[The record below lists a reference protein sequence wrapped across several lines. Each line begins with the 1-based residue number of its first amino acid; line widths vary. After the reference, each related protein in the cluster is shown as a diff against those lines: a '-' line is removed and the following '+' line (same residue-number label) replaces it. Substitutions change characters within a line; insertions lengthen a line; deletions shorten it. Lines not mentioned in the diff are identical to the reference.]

1 MEEEITKMINRFE
14 TKLLCILLITLLV
27 FTFALNSHALSRV
40 NIGFVL
46 DGPSILNDRVLD
58 SYEREITAVT
68 EGEFEVK
75 FQQNKAMIADWTV
88 PSVKSSINKLLS
100 DPGFDIVITL
110 CRRLYITSQNTYYW
124 IYYVK

>member
-1 MEEEITKMINRFE
+1 MLNGGRNDKDDKSFW
-14 TKLLCILLITLLV
+14 KKFLCILLIILLV

-58 SYEREITAVT
+58 SYKREITAVT

-75 FQQNKAMIADWTV
+75 FQQNNNRRYD
-88 PSVKSSINKLLS
+88 SVQRK
-100 DPGFDIVITL
+100 T
-110 CRRLYITSQNTYYW
+110 
-124 IYYVK
+124 IYK

>member
-1 MEEEITKMINRFE
+1 MTKMINRFE
-14 TKLLCILLITLLV
+14 TKLLCILLIILLV

-58 SYEREITAVT
+58 SCKREITAVT

-75 FQQNKAMIADWTV
+75 FPQNKTMIADWTV
-88 PSVKSSINKLLS
+88 SRVKPSINKLLS
-100 DPGFDIVITL
+100 DPGVDIVITL
-110 CRRLYITSQNTYYW
+110 VIRLYITSQNTYY
-124 IYYVK
+124 

>member
-1 MEEEITKMINRFE
+1 MTKMINRFE
-14 TKLLCILLITLLV
+14 TKLLCILLIILLV

-75 FQQNKAMIADWTV
+75 FQQNKAMIADMTV
-88 PSVKSSINKLLS
+88 PGVKSSINKLLS
-100 DPGFDIVITL
+100 DPGFDIVIAL
-110 CRRLYITSQNTYYW
+110 CIRLYITSQNTYY
-124 IYYVK
+124 

>member
-1 MEEEITKMINRFE
+1 MEMEEEMTKMINRFE
-14 TKLLCILLITLLV
+14 KKLLCTLLITLLV

-88 PSVKSSINKLLS
+88 PGVKSSINKLLS

-110 CRRLYITSQNTYYW
+110 GIRLYITSQNTYY
-124 IYYVK
+124 